1 MEDWISKREL
11 LEATNI
17 SYGQLYRWKRE
28 KLIPDSWFV
37 KRSAFTGQETYLPRR
52 AVERIRFILENKDR
66 YSLTQLQ
73 GMLSPEAAS
82 RSYQAEAVGMLPGA
96 ARPAAA
102 LRRLIGSEE
111 FDHGQ
116 ALCAMIAADI
126 QRAGVKLT
134 DDQLR
139 EVLASLL
146 AWQKA
151 EGLLEK
157 DDGRIVLL
165 KSGDEYMPLYFQ
177 PDGVVRPPEGVEVA
191 YGLSLSDLPEK
202 CNRPL
207 GKLLEEENKN
217 A

>member
-1 MEDWISKREL
+1 M
-11 LEATNI
+11 
-17 SYGQLYRWKRE
+17 
-28 KLIPDSWFV
+28 
-37 KRSAFTGQETYLPRR
+37 
-52 AVERIRFILENKDR
+52 
-66 YSLTQLQ
+66 
-73 GMLSPEAAS
+73 GMLSPEAGS

-102 LRRLIGSEE
+102 LRKMIGSEE

-116 ALCAMIAADI
+116 ALCVMIAADM
-126 QRAGVKLT
+126 QRSGVKLT

-139 EVLASLL
+139 EALNALL

-165 KSGDEYMPLYFQ
+165 KCGDAYLPLYFQ
-177 PDGVVRPPEGVEVA
+177 PDGVVRPPEGVDVA

-207 GKLLEEENKN
+207 GKLLEGEENHG
-217 A
+217 